1 MPADLPTILATSGGI
16 GEGRRTRFSFTALT
30 DFAVDLSGVT
40 GRSPRMCLLATAMGD
55 DKAVLHYLTEAAQ
68 ERGFAASH
76 LSLFP
81 MPNVD
86 DVTAHLLGQDV
97 VWVFGGSVAGLLA
110 MWRLHGVDTALHAAW
125 QADVVL
131 TGISAGSI
139 CWHVG
144 GTTDSFGPELRAVTD
159 GLGFVPYANGVHYDS
174 EDQRRPLLHRLV
186 GEATLPAAYATHDG
200 AGVLYRGTEYVEA
213 VAEKADAAAYFV
225 EAVDGG
231 AVETRLDVRRL

>member
-86 DVTAHLLGQDV
+86 DVTAHLLAQDV

-110 MWRLHGVDTALHAAW
+110 MWRLHGVDTALHTAW
-125 QADVVL
+125 QAGVVL

-159 GLGFVPYANGVHYDS
+159 SLGFVPYANGVHYDS

-186 GEATLPAAYATHDG
+186 GEATLPAAYATDDG
-200 AGVLYRGTEYVEA
+200 AGLLYRGTEYVEA

-225 EAVDGG
+225 EAVDGE

>member
-40 GRSPRMCLLATAMGD
+40 GRSPRVCVLATAMGD

-110 MWRLHGVDTALHAAW
+110 MWRLHGVDTALRTAW
-125 QADVVL
+125 QAGVVL

-144 GTTDSFGPELRAVTD
+144 GTTDSFGPQLRAVTD

-174 EDQRRPLLHRLV
+174 EDQRRPLLHKLV
-186 GEATLPAAYATHDG
+186 EQGVLPSAYATDDG
-200 AGVLYRGTEYVEA
+200 AGVLYRGTEFVKA
-213 VAEKADAAAYFV
+213 VAENNSAAAYFV
-225 EAVDGG
+225 EARDGTV
-231 AVETRLDVRRL
+231 VETPLDIQRM

>member
-1 MPADLPTILATSGGI
+1 MPADQPTILATSGGI
-16 GEGRRTRFSFTALT
+16 GEGRRTRFSYTALT

-68 ERGFAASH
+68 DRGFAASH

-110 MWRLHGVDTALHAAW
+110 MWRLHGVDTALHTAW
-125 QADVVL
+125 QAGVVL
-131 TGISAGSI
+131 TGTSAGSI

-144 GTTDSFGPELRAVTD
+144 GTTDSFGPQLRAVTD

-186 GEATLPAAYATHDG
+186 GEATLPAAYATDDG
-200 AGVLYRGTEYVEA
+200 AGVLYRGTDFVES

-225 EAVDGG
+225 EAVDGE
-231 AVETRLDVRRL
+231 AVETRLDTRRL